1 MSWLSD
7 TVHTAKQAALLLN
20 NKSMAPSRKIT
31 GILAGLLLIGLSGFA
46 QAKTLSSTE
55 ARAAAWQ
62 ALQAGKPAL
71 TLRITKAL
79 RAKPTVDFELVFL
92 QALALHDL
100 GHETAATQAGKH
112 AYRLASTDGQRFDA
126 AHLVAKAH
134 FASGAKGRAQFW
146 LRRATQNAP
155 NARAE
160 SLTIRDFR
168 FIRQNKPVSS
178 RFFLSIFPSNNINN
192 GSLND
197 TVMVNGLPFMVP
209 ASGLPHSG
217 TGLTAGFETSYS
229 KQVNNHTRLK
239 FGVFGLGTTYRLS
252 AAAKALGSGK
262 TGADFAFATLEA
274 RVALIRHPAHKN
286 TLRGPFTLKAA
297 IGHSW
302 YGGNPL
308 SVHFRA
314 NGVQEFHLKNGFGTD
329 VGLGFN
335 IQNRLDD
342 PRASSKAVD
351 LDLGISHNLPQ
362 GQSLRFGINLH
373 REPSQSNL
381 VNNTAMAANLR
392 YTLPQMAWDI
402 RPTLQLDYKHTDY
415 QHSFIGGAQRKDAKL
430 SAKVSLFFPKV
441 SYYGF
446 APTLDL
452 GLSRNNSTSSIHTT
466 HDARVSFGFNSTF

>member
-1 MSWLSD
+1 M
-7 TVHTAKQAALLLN
+7 AACH
-20 NKSMAPSRKIT
+20 KIT
-31 GILAGLLLIGLSGFA
+31 GILAGLLIGLSGA
-46 QAKTLSSTE
+46 VQAKTLTSTQ

-71 TLRITKAL
+71 TLRIAKAL
-79 RAKPTVDFELVFL
+79 RAKPVVDFELVFL

-100 GHETAATQAGKH
+100 GHNAAAAQAGNH
-112 AYRLASTDGQRFDA
+112 AYRLAKTDGARFDA

-134 FASGAKGRAQFW
+134 FARGRKGRAQFW

-155 NARAE
+155 NAQAK

-168 FIRQNKPVSS
+168 FVRQHKPLSS

-197 TVMVNGLPFMVP
+197 TVMVNGLPFRVP

-217 TGLTAGFETSYS
+217 TGLTAGFETSYR
-229 KQVNNHTRLK
+229 KQVNNRTQLK

-252 AAAKALGSGK
+252 ATAKALGSGK

-274 RVALIRHPAHKN
+274 RFALIREPANKN
-286 TLRGPFTLKAA
+286 TARGRFTLNAA
-297 IGHSW
+297 LGHSW

-314 NGVQEFHLKNGFGTD
+314 DGVQEFRLNRRFGAD
-329 VGLGFN
+329 IGLGFN

-351 LDLGISHNLPQ
+351 LKFGISRALPH
-362 GQSLRFGINLH
+362 GQNLRFGLNLH

-381 VNNTAMAANLR
+381 VHNSAVGASLR

-415 QHSFIGGAQRKDAKL
+415 QHSFIGGVQRKDAKL
-430 SAKVSLFFPKV
+430 SARVSLFFPKV

-446 APTLDL
+446 APTLNL

>member
-1 MSWLSD
+1 
-7 TVHTAKQAALLLN
+7 
-20 NKSMAPSRKIT
+20 MAVRHKFIGT
-31 GILAGLLLIGLSGFA
+31 LAGLIIGLCGVA
-46 QAKTLSSTE
+46 QAKTLNNTQ
-55 ARAAAWQ
+55 ARTAAWQ

-71 TLRITKAL
+71 TLRIAKAL
-79 RAKPTVDFELVFL
+79 RAKPAVDFELVFL

-100 GHETAATQAGKH
+100 GHETAATQAGNH
-112 AYRLASTDGQRFDA
+112 AYRLAKTDGQRFDA

-134 FASGAKGRAQFW
+134 FAAGRKGRAQFW

-155 NARAE
+155 DARAK

-168 FIRQNKPVSS
+168 FIRQNKPFSS

-197 TVMVNGLPFMVP
+197 TVMVNGLPFKVP

-229 KQVNNHTRLK
+229 KQVDHRTRLK
-239 FGVFGLGTTYRLS
+239 FGVFALGTTYRLS
-252 AAAKALGSGK
+252 AAARALGSGK

-274 RVALIRHPAHKN
+274 R
-286 TLRGPFTLKAA
+286 FTLTRQAQSNNTARKAFTLNA
-297 IGHSW
+297 ALGHSW

-314 NGVQEFHLKNGFGTD
+314 DMVQDFRLNSHFGAD
-329 VGLGFN
+329 IGIGFN

-342 PRASSKAVD
+342 PRASSKAVN
-351 LDLGISHNLPQ
+351 LDLGISRRLPR
-362 GQSLRFGINLH
+362 GQRLRFGLTLH
-373 REPSQSNL
+373 REPSQSSL
-381 VNNTAMAANLR
+381 VNNTALGANLR
-392 YTLPQMAWDI
+392 YTLPEMAWDI

-415 QHSFIGGAQRKDAKL
+415 RHSFIGGVQRKDAKL
-430 SAKVSLFFPKV
+430 SAKLSLFFPKA

-446 APTLDL
+446 APTLNL
-452 GLSRNNSTSSIHTT
+452 GLSRNNSTSSINTT